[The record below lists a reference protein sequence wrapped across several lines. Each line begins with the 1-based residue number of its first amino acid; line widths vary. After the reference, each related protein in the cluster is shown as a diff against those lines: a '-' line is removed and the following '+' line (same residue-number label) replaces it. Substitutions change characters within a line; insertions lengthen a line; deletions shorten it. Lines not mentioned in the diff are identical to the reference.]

1 MKFVLMSLLLA
12 ESSFAMDALMKKMV
26 HQTNKHVLEAECWG
40 ENNKNKYDLAVG
52 AAMEKCM
59 QLAPAIDLVNV
70 LSPNNRFSSL
80 FPSINVKNPFKQFQ
94 QFQDI
99 DQLVSLWRNKRS
111 AESSTGILQPDEDD
125 FMEFLDDVDDFKEG
139 MATKLGNL
147 TCVMTEMKML
157 TPELKVNIEEYT
169 KDMEEEEEIDL
180 NETPIVAD
188 PEWRKRLTTGYQDC
202 YDIAESIPSQALSKS
217 PLSRVFGRQMIFFK
231 CAKKN
236 EKLNCAMGQMKR
248 LVEEWYGSGENI
260 TNTDYG
266 LPEDEYEAA
275 ALSVMVLRN
284 GASEEERFVGDFFWG
299 GHM

>member
-1 MKFVLMSLLLA
+1 M
-12 ESSFAMDALMKKMV
+12 
-26 HQTNKHVLEAECWG
+26 
-40 ENNKNKYDLAVG
+40 
-52 AAMEKCM
+52 
-59 QLAPAIDLVNV
+59 
-70 LSPNNRFSSL
+70 
-80 FPSINVKNPFKQFQ
+80 
-94 QFQDI
+94 
-99 DQLVSLWRNKRS
+99 SLWRNKRS

-180 NETPIVAD
+180 NETPIIAD

-231 CAKKN
+231 CAKVRI
-236 EKLNCAMGQMKR
+236 M
-248 LVEEWYGSGENI
+248 
-260 TNTDYG
+260 
-266 LPEDEYEAA
+266 
-275 ALSVMVLRN
+275 
-284 GASEEERFVGDFFWG
+284 
-299 GHM
+299 

>member
-1 MKFVLMSLLLA
+1 M
-12 ESSFAMDALMKKMV
+12 
-26 HQTNKHVLEAECWG
+26 G
-40 ENNKNKYDLAVG
+40 
-52 AAMEKCM
+52 
-59 QLAPAIDLVNV
+59 
-70 LSPNNRFSSL
+70 
-80 FPSINVKNPFKQFQ
+80 
-94 QFQDI
+94 DI

-111 AESSTGILQPDEDD
+111 AESTTGILQPDEDD

-180 NETPIVAD
+180 NETPIIAD
-188 PEWRKRLTTGYQDC
+188 PELRKRLTTGYQDC

-248 LVEEWYGSGENI
+248 LVEEWYGSGE
-260 TNTDYG
+260 T
-266 LPEDEYEAA
+266 LPT
-275 ALSVMVLRN
+275 LTMVSQRMNMRQLLLVSWFCAMGPLRRRDSLVISF
-284 GASEEERFVGDFFWG
+284 GGDTCKL
-299 GHM
+299 

>member
-12 ESSFAMDALMKKMV
+12 ESSLAMDALMKKMV
-26 HQTNKHVLEAECWG
+26 MQTNRHVLESECWG
-40 ENNKNKYDLAVG
+40 HNNKNNYDLAVG
-52 AAMEKCM
+52 AAMDKCM

-70 LSPNNRFSSL
+70 LSPTNRFSSL
-80 FPSINVKNPFKQFQ
+80 FPSINVKNPFQQFQ
-94 QFQDI
+94 QYQDI

-111 AESSTGILQPDEDD
+111 AEPTTGILQPDEDD

-147 TCVMTEMKML
+147 TCVLTEMKML

-169 KDMEEEEEIDL
+169 KDWTEEEDIDL
-180 NETPIVAD
+180 TESPFLED
-188 PEWRKRLTTGYQDC
+188 PEWRKRLATGYQDC
-202 YDIAESIPSQALSKS
+202 YDIAESIPSQALAKS

-236 EKLNCAMGQMKR
+236 EKLNCAMGQLKKW
-248 LVEEWYGSGENI
+248 VEEWYGSGENI
-260 TNTDYG
+260 TNTEYG
-266 LPEDEYEAA
+266 LPEDEYEAS
-275 ALSVMVLRN
+275 ALSAMVLHN
-284 GASEEERFVGDFFWG
+284 AASEEEKFVNEFFWG

>member
-1 MKFVLMSLLLA
+1 
-12 ESSFAMDALMKKMV
+12 
-26 HQTNKHVLEAECWG
+26 
-40 ENNKNKYDLAVG
+40 
-52 AAMEKCM
+52 MEKCM

-94 QFQDI
+94 FQDI

-125 FMEFLDDVDDFKEG
+125 FIEG

-180 NETPIVAD
+180 NETPIIAD

-202 YDIAESIPSQALSKS
+202 
-217 PLSRVFGRQMIFFK
+217 
-231 CAKKN
+231 
-236 EKLNCAMGQMKR
+236 
-248 LVEEWYGSGENI
+248 
-260 TNTDYG
+260 
-266 LPEDEYEAA
+266 
-275 ALSVMVLRN
+275 
-284 GASEEERFVGDFFWG
+284 
-299 GHM
+299 

>member
-1 MKFVLMSLLLA
+1 M
-12 ESSFAMDALMKKMV
+12 
-26 HQTNKHVLEAECWG
+26 
-40 ENNKNKYDLAVG
+40 
-52 AAMEKCM
+52 
-59 QLAPAIDLVNV
+59 
-70 LSPNNRFSSL
+70 
-80 FPSINVKNPFKQFQ
+80 
-94 QFQDI
+94 
-99 DQLVSLWRNKRS
+99 VSLWRNKRS

-231 CAKKN
+231 CAKVRI
-236 EKLNCAMGQMKR
+236 M
-248 LVEEWYGSGENI
+248 
-260 TNTDYG
+260 
-266 LPEDEYEAA
+266 
-275 ALSVMVLRN
+275 
-284 GASEEERFVGDFFWG
+284 
-299 GHM
+299 